1 VLGGGF
7 IGSELAASLASNSGL
22 YDEDAD
28 LRREF
33 LAEMR

>member
-1 VLGGGF
+1 MRGGEAEGARTVTRF
-7 IGSELAASLASNSGL
+7 WPGL
-22 YDEDAD
+22 YDGDAD